1 MKKVFLFLA
10 ILMCYS
16 ISLIMQSCSPDSE
29 SIIDNTPHSFEK
41 RTYSTKYNSK
51 SSRIIPANRANPYD
65 EAGKRLYKEKSY
77 FIIQNLRKGSLISSV
92 KSSDTNSLSS
102 GKVSTVLSDSLSGI
116 LANWDVGVEAKLSFS
131 RFINS
136 LLFLSKTEQR
146 YEVLYDFIVAYEAS
160 VLIDETLTE
169 NDKEVILTN
178 SSVVR
183 YETYEEL
190 ITPPKNKDPDW
201 TILFREVSSSKKY

>member
-16 ISLIMQSCSPDSE
+16 ISLILQSCSTDSE
-29 SIIDNTPHSFEK
+29 STIDNAPNSFEK
-41 RTYSTKYNSK
+41 RTHYSKYNSI
-51 SSRIIPANRANPYD
+51 SSRIIPANSANPYD
-65 EAGKRLYKEKSY
+65 EAGRRLYKQKSY
-77 FIIQNLRKGSLISSV
+77 VILQNLQKGSVISSV

-102 GKVSTVLSDSLSGI
+102 GKVLPILSDSLSE
-116 LANWDVGVEAKLSFS
+116 LVANGDLSVEAKLSFS

-136 LLFLSKTEQR
+136 LLLLSKTEER

-160 VLIDETLTE
+160 VLINEIFTE
-169 NDKEVILTN
+169 NDKEVVLTN

-183 YETYEEL
+183 YETYEES

>member
-16 ISLIMQSCSPDSE
+16 ISLILQSCSPDSE
-29 SIIDNTPHSFEK
+29 SIIDNAPHSFEK

-51 SSRIIPANRANPYD
+51 SSRIIPANSANPYD
-65 EAGKRLYKEKSY
+65 EAGRRLYKEKSY

-116 LANWDVGVEAKLSFS
+116 LANWDAGVEAKLSFS

-146 YEVLYDFIVAYEAS
+146 YEVLSDLIVAYEAS
-160 VLIDETLTE
+160 VLIDNTFTE
-169 NDKEVILTN
+169 NDKEVLLTN

-183 YETYEEL
+183 YETYEES

>member
-1 MKKVFLFLA
+1 MKKVFLLLA

-16 ISLIMQSCSPDSE
+16 ISLVLQSCSTDSE
-29 SIIDNTPHSFEK
+29 SAIDHAPNSFEK
-41 RTYSTKYNSK
+41 RTHYTKYNSK
-51 SSRIIPANRANPYD
+51 SSHIIPANIANPYD
-65 EAGKRLYKEKSY
+65 EAGRRLYKKKSY
-77 FIIQNLRKGSLISSV
+77 VILQNLQKGSVISNV

-102 GKVSTVLSDSLSGI
+102 DKASVVLLDNLSQIIAG
-116 LANWDVGVEAKLSFS
+116 WDITIDAKSSFS

-136 LLFLSKTEQR
+136 LLFLSKTEER

-169 NDKEVILTN
+169 NDKEVVLTN

-183 YETYEEL
+183 YETYEES

>member
-16 ISLIMQSCSPDSE
+16 ISLILQSCSTDSE
-29 SIIDNTPHSFEK
+29 PTIDNVPNSFEK
-41 RTYSTKYNSK
+41 AKLNAIKNSK
-51 SSRIIPANRANPYD
+51 SRVEIPANSGNPFDD
-65 EAGKRLYKEKSY
+65 EGQALYKQGSY
-77 FIIQNLRKGSLISSV
+77 PILKISGKGSVTSKV
-92 KSSDTNSLSS
+92 KSSDSNSVASS
-102 GKVSTVLSDSLSGI
+102 KVLVILSDSLSEI
-116 LANWDVGVEAKLSFS
+116 IANWDVSVEAKLSFS

-136 LLFLSKTEQR
+136 LLFLSKTEER
-146 YEVLYDFIVAYEAS
+146 YEVLYNFIIHYEAS
-160 VLIDETLTE
+160 ILTSETFSE

-183 YETYEEL
+183 YETYEES
-190 ITPPKNKDPDW
+190 IRPPKNKDPDW

>member
-16 ISLIMQSCSPDSE
+16 ISFILQSCSTDSLSSQE
-29 SIIDNTPHSFEK
+29 NLPTGFEK
-41 RTYSTKYNSK
+41 AEPNATKNSK
-51 SSRIIPANRANPYD
+51 SRVEIPANSANPFDD
-65 EAGKRLYKEKSY
+65 EGQALYKQGSY
-77 FIIQNLRKGSLISSV
+77 PILKISRKGSVTSKV
-92 KSSDTNSLSS
+92 KSSDSNSVASS
-102 GKVSTVLSDSLSGI
+102 KVLVILSDSLSEI
-116 LANWDVGVEAKLSFS
+116 IANWDVSVEAKLSFS

-136 LLFLSKTEQR
+136 LLFLSKTEEH
-146 YEVLYDFIVAYEAS
+146 YEVLYDFIIHYEAS
-160 VLIDETLTE
+160 ILTSETFSDK
-169 NDKEVILTN
+169 DKEVILTN

-183 YETYEEL
+183 YETYEES

>member
-16 ISLIMQSCSPDSE
+16 ISLILQSCSTDSE
-29 SIIDNTPHSFEK
+29 STIDNAPNSFEK
-41 RTYSTKYNSK
+41 RTHYTKYNSI
-51 SSRIIPANRANPYD
+51 SSRIIPDNSANPYD
-65 EAGKRLYKEKSY
+65 EAGRRLYKQKSY
-77 FIIQNLRKGSLISSV
+77 VILQNLQKGSIISSV

-102 GKVSTVLSDSLSGI
+102 GKVSPILLDSLSE
-116 LANWDVGVEAKLSFS
+116 LVANGDLSVEAKLSFS

-136 LLFLSKTEQR
+136 LLLLSKTEER
-146 YEVLYDFIVAYEAS
+146 YEVLYDFIVVYEAS
-160 VLIDETLTE
+160 VLINEAFTE
-169 NDKEVILTN
+169 NDKEVVLTN

-183 YETYEEL
+183 YETYEES

-201 TILFREVSSSKKY
+201 TILFREVSLSKKY

>member
-16 ISLIMQSCSPDSE
+16 ISFILQSCSTDSLSSQE
-29 SIIDNTPHSFEK
+29 NLPTGFEK
-41 RTYSTKYNSK
+41 AEPNATKNSK
-51 SSRIIPANRANPYD
+51 SRVEIPANSANPFDD
-65 EAGKRLYKEKSY
+65 EGQALYKQGSY
-77 FIIQNLRKGSLISSV
+77 PILKISQKGIVTSKV
-92 KSSDTNSLSS
+92 RSSDANSVSS
-102 GKVSTVLSDSLSGI
+102 GKVLLILSDSLSEI
-116 LANWDVGVEAKLSFS
+116 IVNWDVSVEAKLSFS

-136 LLFLSKTEQR
+136 LLFLSKTEEH
-146 YEVLYDFIVAYEAS
+146 YEVLYDFIVDYEAS
-160 VLIDETLTE
+160 ILTSETFSDK
-169 NDKEVILTN
+169 DKEVILTN

-183 YETYEEL
+183 YETYEES

>member
-16 ISLIMQSCSPDSE
+16 ISLILQSCSTDSE
-29 SIIDNTPHSFEK
+29 STIDNAPNSFEK
-41 RTYSTKYNSK
+41 RTHYSKYNSI
-51 SSRIIPANRANPYD
+51 SSRIIPANSANPYD
-65 EAGKRLYKEKSY
+65 EAGRRLYKQKSY
-77 FIIQNLRKGSLISSV
+77 VILQNLQKGSVISSV

-102 GKVSTVLSDSLSGI
+102 GKVLPILSDSLSE
-116 LANWDVGVEAKLSFS
+116 LVANWDLSVEAKLSFS

-136 LLFLSKTEQR
+136 LLLLSKTEER

-160 VLIDETLTE
+160 VLINEAFTG
-169 NDKEVILTN
+169 NDKEVVLTN

-183 YETYEEL
+183 YETYEES

-201 TILFREVSSSKKY
+201 TILFREVSLSKKY

>member
-1 MKKVFLFLA
+1 MKKIFLFLVL
-10 ILMCYS
+10 LMCYS
-16 ISLIMQSCSPDSE
+16 ISLILQSCSTDTE
-29 SIIDNTPHSFEK
+29 LSIEKIPTSFEK
-41 RTYSTKYNSK
+41 AKLNATNNSK
-51 SSRIIPANRANPYD
+51 SRVEIPANSANPFD
-65 EAGKRLYKEKSY
+65 DAGQVLYNQKSY
-77 FIIQNLRKGSLISSV
+77 NIIQSLKKGSVIRSV

-102 GKVSTVLSDSLSGI
+102 GKVSPILSDSLSEI
-116 LANWDVGVEAKLSFS
+116 IANWDATVEAKLSFS
-131 RFINS
+131 RFLNS
-136 LLFLSKTEQR
+136 LLFLSKTEEH

-160 VLIDETLTE
+160 ILINKTFTE

-183 YETYEEL
+183 YETYEES

>member
-1 MKKVFLFLA
+1 MKKIFLFLVL
-10 ILMCYS
+10 LMCYS
-16 ISLIMQSCSPDSE
+16 ISLILHSCSTDTE
-29 SIIDNTPHSFEK
+29 LSIEKIPTSFEK
-41 RTYSTKYNSK
+41 AKLNATNNSK
-51 SSRIIPANRANPYD
+51 SRVEIPANSANPFD
-65 EAGKRLYKEKSY
+65 DAGQVLYNQKSY
-77 FIIQNLRKGSLISSV
+77 NIIQSLKKGSVIRSV

-102 GKVSTVLSDSLSGI
+102 GKVSPILSDSLSEI
-116 LANWDVGVEAKLSFS
+116 IANWDATVEAKLSFS

-136 LLFLSKTEQR
+136 LLFLSKTEEH

-160 VLIDETLTE
+160 ILINKTFTE

-183 YETYEEL
+183 YETYEES